1 MTEGG
6 APFVAL
12 VEQLT
17 RSGAAHVIHAHA
29 PTRTVEDARALTF
42 DLTRLVKTIAF
53 RTAAGDLLLVALRGT
68 RRVDYARLAAVAG
81 VNRRALA
88 PLSPDEVVAQLGVEP
103 GAVSPVPLRPDL
115 VLLVDEDV
123 LTITPT
129 LYCGIGQAD
138 RTLEIAPADLIRVTG
153 GRVAAVSRAL
163 A

>member
-1 MTEGG
+1 MTAGG
-6 APFVAL
+6 SPFVAL
-12 VEQLT
+12 VERLA

-42 DLTRLVKTIAF
+42 DLTRLVKTIGF
-53 RTAAGDLLLVALRGT
+53 RTTAGDLLLVALRGT
-68 RRVDYARLAAVAG
+68 RRVDYARLAAAAG

-88 PLSPDEVVAQLGVEP
+88 ALSPDEVVAQLGVEP

-115 VLLVDEDV
+115 VLFVDEDV

-129 LYCGIGQAD
+129 LYCGVGQAD
-138 RTLEIAPADLIRVTG
+138 RTLEIAPADLVRVAG
-153 GRVAAVSRAL
+153 GRVAAVSRAP